1 MEKRVL
7 IAVFLSLLVLYV
19 FQALFVKPAPK
30 PGAAKATQTPAAATA
45 PAQAEAPVPLPP
57 PEAAATPAAAT
68 LLGDTEERDVRIE
81 TANVVA
87 VFTNRGARLKSWRL
101 KKYQDQQ
108 HEPVELVSHDF
119 GDAQPLPF
127 SLSIPD
133 AAKTKQINSA
143 LYSVSGAPPTTAGP
157 TAAPVTL
164 TFEYRADNDVRVVKQ
179 FTVTPGSYVVKF
191 GATVSNGEQS
201 LTPTIQWG
209 PGLGEFEGNTG
220 RGAVLPRGLWAVG
233 TSVTRV
239 ASTDAAKQP
248 TYQGDFLFA
257 GVDDHYFMS
266 TALKPGQATI
276 TYQPLSIPAP
286 AGSKDPPHELMAYT
300 LQPERRDSGID
311 FYVGPK
317 DLEVLNAIDRDLS
330 YAIDFGRFR
339 IIVAP
344 LLTTLN
350 WIHGFVGNYGWSIVI
365 LTIII
370 NLVMFP
376 LRHKQV
382 VSMRKMQAI
391 QPEVKA
397 IQDRYA
403 KYKATDPQKQN
414 MNKEMMKLYQD
425 RGVNPAAGCLPM
437 LIPLPVFFAF
447 YALLYTAIELRGAP
461 FLGWIHDLSRPD
473 PLYITPILMGG
484 TQFWQQ
490 WIMPAAG
497 VDPAQQKMMMIMPLI
512 FMFIFLT
519 LPSGVVL
526 YWVVNNFWAIGQQY
540 LTNRIIGPQA
550 VRTARPAAERRLKRA
565 GSGKTDAAAEKA
577 NDK

>member
-7 IAVFLSLLVLYV
+7 LAVVLSLAVLYV
-19 FQALFVKPAPK
+19 FQALFVRPVPK
-30 PGAAKATQTPAAATA
+30 PPGGTNTAQAPAAAAPTPTSATA
-45 PAQAEAPVPLPP
+45 SPPPP
-57 PEAAATPAAAT
+57 PEPVAEPGPAAAT
-68 LLGDTEERDVRIE
+68 LLGDTEEHEVRIE
-81 TANVVA
+81 NQNVIA

-101 KKYQDQQ
+101 KRYQDQAHQ
-108 HEPVELVSHDF
+108 PFEIVTHDF

-127 SLSIPD
+127 SLAVPD
-133 AAKTKQINSA
+133 AATTKRINSVLFA
-143 LYSVSGAPPTTAGP
+143 VHGAPAGDAPITTPTD
-157 TAAPVTL
+157 L
-164 TFEYRADNDVRVVKQ
+164 TFEYRADDGLQVVKQ
-179 FTVTPGSYVVKF
+179 FRFTPSTYLVNF
-191 GATVSNGEQS
+191 GATVTRGSES
-201 LTPTIQWG
+201 LAPAIQWG
-209 PGLGEFEGNTG
+209 PGVGEAEGNAG
-220 RGAVLPRGLWAVG
+220 RGAVMPRALFAVV
-233 TSVTRV
+233 TDVTRL
-239 ASTDAAKQP
+239 SAADVGKQP
-248 TYQGDFLFA
+248 THQGDFFFA

-266 TALKPGQATI
+266 TALTPGPSTI
-276 TYQPLSIPAP
+276 TYQAFTIPP
-286 AGSKDPPHELMAYT
+286 PSGSKDPPRELVAYT
-300 LQPERRDSGID
+300 LEPGRREAGID
-311 FYVGPK
+311 FYIGPK
-317 DLEVLNAIDRDLS
+317 DLEILTAIDRNLS

-344 LLTTLN
+344 LLRTLN

-365 LTIII
+365 LTVII
-370 NLVMFP
+370 NVVILP

-403 KYKATDPQKQN
+403 KFKTSDPQKQN
-414 MNKEMMKLYQD
+414 MNKELMKLYQD

-461 FLGWIHDLSRPD
+461 FVGWIHDLSRPD
-473 PLYITPILMGG
+473 PLYITPILMGA

-519 LPSGVVL
+519 LPAGVVL
-526 YWVVNNFWAIGQQY
+526 YWVVNNFLAIGQQY
-540 LTNRIIGPQA
+540 LTNRIIGPA
-550 VRTARPAAERRLKRA
+550 PVRTVRPPAERRLKRA
-565 GSGKTDAAAEKA
+565 GSGKTDAADGK
-577 NDK
+577 